1 MSEFHFIDAG
11 SGSKVHSVVFALK
24 TPAAGH
30 TGLSH
35 LAEHM
40 SFRRSHQ
47 YPTAHELF
55 TANTL
60 LPVTINATTLA
71 EYTFFFASSEKANVL
86 LDAVNYLYCGL
97 LNRDYGTDEVTLER
111 DGVIFNELAMLEA
124 NSDYALNAAIRL
136 TDTNKNAY
144 QHAGG
149 FTQTIGSNSIQA
161 LQDYKR
167 QWYQPSNITTL
178 VYSNSAHF
186 FEQCKEVV
194 TALSEEIA
202 VSAMKAQSVETALS
216 AEKTLS
222 EKTALSAETA
232 LSEKA
237 ASSEESTLN
246 RNASLSQHASQRE
259 HSHLDKE
266 ASLDAQTTKGENESI
281 RHVLTW
287 WFPRCFLN
295 GLQQQEATLST
306 VAGLENTLFI
316 DPEINQQG
324 NFAIRLVT
332 NEAMKEVASELSIEA
347 LPKLSQNLTHKLVSD
362 DYDKRLRQ
370 LKHVVSACLASF
382 DIRPSKPTPDTDKHA
397 EGVGA
402 AIRYFAQLT
411 DALGSNEGAAKDCAT
426 KSAYLA
432 SANKVSH
439 SYLGA
444 LPSPEKSVARERI
457 RKARKGFSA
466 QASASNSEQSRL
478 IPRLTSKY
486 RHFIALEHLPALPR
500 LLRPLANNT
509 TNLKR
514 FNAEHIASHFTPFSI
529 QSPSTTLES
538 ASPNSA
544 SGYLAS
550 HWVYRIAFYQQ
561 SRLQAVLAHHRF
573 WQPRTSGECY
583 ALGAATYE
591 NNLFL
596 FGASDTNI
604 TERENWCHKV
614 LSMLS

>member
-1 MSEFHFIDAG
+1 M
-11 SGSKVHSVVFALK
+11 
-24 TPAAGH
+24 
-30 TGLSH
+30 SH

-47 YPTAHELF
+47 YPAAHELF

-60 LPVTINATTLA
+60 LTVTINATTLA

-86 LDAVNYLYCGL
+86 LDTVNYLYCGL
-97 LNRDYGTDEVTLER
+97 LNRDYGTDEVILER
-111 DGVIFNELAMLEA
+111 DGVIFNELAMLET

-136 TDTNKNAY
+136 ADTNKNAY

-194 TALSEEIA
+194 TAVSEEIA
-202 VSAMKAQSVETALS
+202 LSAQTALSAMKAQSVETALS

-222 EKTALSAETA
+222 E
-232 LSEKA
+232 
-237 ASSEESTLN
+237 ESTLN
-246 RNASLSQHASQRE
+246 RNAALSQHASQRE

-287 WFPRCFLN
+287 WFPQCFLN
-295 GLQQQEATLST
+295 GLLQQEATLST
-306 VAGLENTLFI
+306 VAGLKNTLFI

-382 DIRPSKPTPDTDKHA
+382 DIRPSKPMPDTDKHA

-411 DALGSNEGAAKDCAT
+411 DALGSNECAAKDCAT

-432 SANKVSH
+432 SANKVSL
-439 SYLGA
+439 SYLRP
-444 LPSPEKSVARERI
+444 LPSPEKSIARERI
-457 RKARKGFSA
+457 RKARKDFPA
-466 QASASNSEQSRL
+466 QASASNSDQSL
-478 IPRLTSKY
+478 LVPRLTSKY

-500 LLRPLANNT
+500 VLRPLANKT

-514 FNAEHIASHFTPFSI
+514 FNAEHIASPFTPVSI
-529 QSPSTTLES
+529 PSPSTTLEP
-538 ASPNSA
+538 ASPHSA
-544 SGYLAS
+544 YGCLAS

-561 SRLQAVLAHHRF
+561 SILQAVLAHHFF

-614 LSMLS
+614 LSILS

>member
-1 MSEFHFIDAG
+1 MSEFHFIEAG
-11 SGSKVHSVVFALK
+11 SGSKMHSVVFALK

-47 YPTAHELF
+47 YPAAHELF

-86 LDAVNYLYCGL
+86 LDTVNYLYCGL
-97 LNRDYGTDEVTLER
+97 LNRDYGTDEVILER

-194 TALSEEIA
+194 TAVSEEIA
-202 VSAMKAQSVETALS
+202 LSAQTALSAMKAQSVETALS

-222 EKTALSAETA
+222 E
-232 LSEKA
+232 
-237 ASSEESTLN
+237 ESTLN
-246 RNASLSQHASQRE
+246 RNAALSQHASQRE

-287 WFPRCFLN
+287 WFPQCFLN
-295 GLQQQEATLST
+295 GLLQQEATLST
-306 VAGLENTLFI
+306 VAGLKNTLFI

-382 DIRPSKPTPDTDKHA
+382 DIKPSKPMPDTDKHA
-397 EGVGA
+397 DGVGA

-411 DALGSNEGAAKDCAT
+411 DALDSNKCTAKDCAT

-432 SANKVSH
+432 SANKVSL

-444 LPSPEKSVARERI
+444 LPSTEKSVALERI
-457 RKARKGFSA
+457 RKARKDFSA
-466 QASASNSEQSRL
+466 QASASNSEQSLL

-500 LLRPLANNT
+500 VLRPLANKT

-514 FNAEHIASHFTPFSI
+514 FNAEHIASPFTPVSI
-529 QSPSTTLES
+529 PSPSTTLEP
-538 ASPNSA
+538 ASPHSA
-544 SGYLAS
+544 YGCLAS

-561 SRLQAVLAHHRF
+561 SILQAVLAHHFF

-614 LSMLS
+614 LSILS

>member
-1 MSEFHFIDAG
+1 M
-11 SGSKVHSVVFALK
+11 
-24 TPAAGH
+24 
-30 TGLSH
+30 SH
-35 LAEHM
+35 LAEHI

-97 LNRDYGTDEVTLER
+97 LNRDYGTDEVILER

-178 VYSNSAHF
+178 VYSNSVQF

-194 TALSEEIA
+194 TALSE
-202 VSAMKAQSVETALS
+202 
-216 AEKTLS
+216 
-222 EKTALSAETA
+222 
-232 LSEKA
+232 KA
-237 ASSEESTLN
+237 ALSEESTLN
-246 RNASLSQHASQRE
+246 RNAALSQHASQRE

-287 WFPRCFLN
+287 WFPQCFLK
-295 GLQQQEATLST
+295 GLLQQEATLST

-382 DIRPSKPTPDTDKHA
+382 DIRPSKPMPDTDKHA

-411 DALGSNEGAAKDCAT
+411 DALGSNKCAAKDCAT
-426 KSAYLA
+426 KSTYLA

-439 SYLGA
+439 SYLRA
-444 LPSPEKSVARERI
+444 LPSPEKSVALERI
-457 RKARKGFSA
+457 RKARKDFSA
-466 QASASNSEQSRL
+466 QASASNSEQSLL

-500 LLRPLANNT
+500 LLRPLANKT

-514 FNAEHIASHFTPFSI
+514 FNAEHIASHLTPFSI
-529 QSPSTTLES
+529 PSPSITLES
-538 ASPNSA
+538 AYLNSD

-561 SRLQAVLAHHRF
+561 SRLQAVLAHHLF

-614 LSMLS
+614 LSILS

>member
-1 MSEFHFIDAG
+1 M
-11 SGSKVHSVVFALK
+11 
-24 TPAAGH
+24 
-30 TGLSH
+30 SH

-47 YPTAHELF
+47 YPAAHELF

-71 EYTFFFASSEKANVL
+71 EYTFFFASSEKENVL
-86 LDAVNYLYCGL
+86 LDAVNYLHCGL
-97 LNRDYGTDEVTLER
+97 LNRDYGTDEVILER

-194 TALSEEIA
+194 TAVSEEIA
-202 VSAMKAQSVETALS
+202 LSAQTALSAMKAQSVETALS
-216 AEKTLS
+216 AEKTL
-222 EKTALSAETA
+222 
-232 LSEKA
+232 
-237 ASSEESTLN
+237 SEESTLN

-287 WFPRCFLN
+287 WFPQCFLN
-295 GLQQQEATLST
+295 GLLQQEATLST
-306 VAGLENTLFI
+306 VAGLKNTLFI

-382 DIRPSKPTPDTDKHA
+382 DIRPSKPMPDTDKHA
-397 EGVGA
+397 DGVGA

-411 DALGSNEGAAKDCAT
+411 DALDSNKCTAKDCAT

-432 SANKVSH
+432 SANKVSL
-439 SYLGA
+439 SYLRP
-444 LPSPEKSVARERI
+444 LPSPEKSIARERI
-457 RKARKGFSA
+457 RKARKDFPA
-466 QASASNSEQSRL
+466 QASASNSDQSL
-478 IPRLTSKY
+478 LVPRLTSKY

-500 LLRPLANNT
+500 VLRPLANKT

-514 FNAEHIASHFTPFSI
+514 FNAEHIASPFTPVSI
-529 QSPSTTLES
+529 PSPSTTLEP
-538 ASPNSA
+538 ASPHSA
-544 SGYLAS
+544 YGCLAS

-561 SRLQAVLAHHRF
+561 SILQAVLAHHFF

-614 LSMLS
+614 LSILS

>member
-11 SGSKVHSVVFALK
+11 SGSKAHSVVFALK

-47 YPTAHELF
+47 YPAAHELF

-71 EYTFFFASSEKANVL
+71 EYTFFFATSEKANVL

-97 LNRDYGTDEVTLER
+97 LNRDYSSDEMTLER

-136 TDTNKNAY
+136 ADTDKNAY

-178 VYSNSAHF
+178 VYSDSIQL

-194 TALSEEIA
+194 TALSSMTALSE
-202 VSAMKAQSVETALS
+202 KTALS

-222 EKTALSAETA
+222 EKAAL
-232 LSEKA
+232 
-237 ASSEESTLN
+237 SEESTLN
-246 RNASLSQHASQRE
+246 RNASLSQHASQHER
-259 HSHLDKE
+259 SHLDKE
-266 ASLDAQTTKGENESI
+266 ASLDAQTIKGENESI

-287 WFPRCFLN
+287 WFPQCFLN
-295 GLQQQEATLST
+295 GLLQQEATLST

-316 DPEINQQG
+316 DPEINRQG

-332 NEAMKEVASELSIEA
+332 KEAIKEEESEFSIEA
-347 LPKLSQNLTHKLVSD
+347 LPKLSQKLTHKLVSD
-362 DYDKRLRQ
+362 ENDKRLQQ

-382 DIRPSKPTPDTDKHA
+382 DIVPSKPMPNTDKHA

-402 AIRYFAQLT
+402 AIRYFAQST
-411 DALGSNEGAAKDCAT
+411 DALSSNESAAKDCAT
-426 KSAYLA
+426 KNAYLA
-432 SANKVSH
+432 SVNKVSH

-444 LPSPEKSVARERI
+444 LPSPEKSIAHERI
-457 RKARKGFSA
+457 KKARKGIAA
-466 QASASNSEQSRL
+466 QASAYNNDQSL
-478 IPRLTSKY
+478 LMPRLTSKY
-486 RHFIALEHLPALPR
+486 RHFVGLEHLPALPR

-514 FNAEHIASHFTPFSI
+514 FNAEHIASHLTPFSI
-529 QSPSTTLES
+529 PSTSITVEP

-544 SGYLAS
+544 SNYLAS

-561 SRLQAVLAHHRF
+561 SRLQEVLANHLF

-604 TERENWCHKV
+604 KERENWCNKI
-614 LSMLS
+614 LSILM

>member
-47 YPTAHELF
+47 YPAAHELF

-60 LPVTINATTLA
+60 LPVTINATTLS

-149 FTQTIGSNSIQA
+149 FTQTIGCNSIQA

-178 VYSNSAHF
+178 VYSDSAHF

-194 TALSEEIA
+194 TAVSEEIA
-202 VSAMKAQSVETALS
+202 LSAMKA
-216 AEKTLS
+216 LS
-222 EKTALSAETA
+222 EKTALS
-232 LSEKA
+232 EKA
-237 ASSEESTLN
+237 ALSEESTLN
-246 RNASLSQHASQRE
+246 RDAPLSQHSSQRE

-266 ASLDAQTTKGENESI
+266 ATLDARTTKGENESI

-295 GLQQQEATLST
+295 GLQQQEAALST

-332 NEAMKEVASELSIEA
+332 NDAMKEVASEISIEA
-347 LPKLSQNLTHKLVSD
+347 LPKLSQKLTHKLVSD
-362 DYDKRLRQ
+362 DNDKRLRQ

-382 DIRPSKPTPDTDKHA
+382 DIRPSKPMPDTDKHA

-411 DALGSNEGAAKDCAT
+411 NALSSNECAI

-432 SANKVSH
+432 SANKVSQ

-466 QASASNSEQSRL
+466 QASTSNSEQLRL
-478 IPRLTSKY
+478 MPRLTSKY
-486 RHFIALEHLPALPR
+486 RHFVGLEHLPALPR

-514 FNAEHIASHFTPFSI
+514 FNAEHIASHLTPFSI
-529 QSPSTTLES
+529 QSPSTPLDS

-561 SRLQAVLAHHRF
+561 SRLQAMLAHHLF

-604 TERENWCHKV
+604 EERENWCHKV
-614 LSMLS
+614 LSIVS

>member
-47 YPTAHELF
+47 YPAAHELF

-86 LDAVNYLYCGL
+86 LDAVNYLYCVL
-97 LNRDYGTDEVTLER
+97 LNRDYGNDEVTIER

-194 TALSEEIA
+194 TALSEKE
-202 VSAMKAQSVETALS
+202 ALS
-216 AEKTLS
+216 AEKTL
-222 EKTALSAETA
+222 
-232 LSEKA
+232 
-237 ASSEESTLN
+237 SEESTLN

-287 WFPRCFLN
+287 WFPQCFLN
-295 GLQQQEATLST
+295 GLLQQEATLST

-382 DIRPSKPTPDTDKHA
+382 DIRPSKPMPDTDKHA
-397 EGVGA
+397 DGVGA

-411 DALGSNEGAAKDCAT
+411 DALGSNECAAKDCAT

-432 SANKVSH
+432 SANKVSL

-444 LPSPEKSVARERI
+444 LPSPEKSIALERI
-457 RKARKGFSA
+457 RKARKDFSA
-466 QASASNSEQSRL
+466 QASASNSEQSLL

-500 LLRPLANNT
+500 LLRPLANKT

-514 FNAEHIASHFTPFSI
+514 FNAEHIASHLTPFSI
-529 QSPSTTLES
+529 PSPSITLES
-538 ASPNSA
+538 AYLNSD

-561 SRLQAVLAHHRF
+561 SRLQAVLAHHLF

-614 LSMLS
+614 LSILS

>member
-1 MSEFHFIDAG
+1 M
-11 SGSKVHSVVFALK
+11 
-24 TPAAGH
+24 
-30 TGLSH
+30 SH

-86 LDAVNYLYCGL
+86 IDAVNYLYCGL

-287 WFPRCFLN
+287 WFPQCFLN
-295 GLQQQEATLST
+295 GLLQQEATLST

-332 NEAMKEVASELSIEA
+332 KEAIKEEAREFSREAAPRLS
-347 LPKLSQNLTHKLVSD
+347 KKLTHKQIKGSNNQELE
-362 DYDKRLRQ
+362 RL
-370 LKHVVSACLASF
+370 KYVISACLASF

>member
-47 YPTAHELF
+47 YPAAHELF

-97 LNRDYGTDEVTLER
+97 LNRDYGTDEVILER

-194 TALSEEIA
+194 TALS
-202 VSAMKAQSVETALS
+202 
-216 AEKTLS
+216 
-222 EKTALSAETA
+222 AETA
-232 LSEKA
+232 L
-237 ASSEESTLN
+237 SEESTLN

-287 WFPRCFLN
+287 WFPQCFLN
-295 GLQQQEATLST
+295 GLLQQEATLST

-362 DYDKRLRQ
+362 DNDKRLRQ

-382 DIRPSKPTPDTDKHA
+382 DIRPSKPMPDTDKHA

-411 DALGSNEGAAKDCAT
+411 DALGSNECAAKDCAT
-426 KSAYLA
+426 KSTYLA

-439 SYLGA
+439 SYLRA

-457 RKARKGFSA
+457 RKARKDFSA
-466 QASASNSEQSRL
+466 QASASNSEQSLL
-478 IPRLTSKY
+478 IPHLNSKY

-500 LLRPLANNT
+500 LLRPLANKT

-514 FNAEHIASHFTPFSI
+514 FNAEHI
-529 QSPSTTLES
+529 
-538 ASPNSA
+538 
-544 SGYLAS
+544 AS

-561 SRLQAVLAHHRF
+561 SRLQAVLAHHLF

>member
-1 MSEFHFIDAG
+1 M
-11 SGSKVHSVVFALK
+11 
-24 TPAAGH
+24 
-30 TGLSH
+30 SH

-47 YPTAHELF
+47 YPAAHELF

-97 LNRDYGTDEVTLER
+97 LNRDYGTDEVILER

-149 FTQTIGSNSIQA
+149 FIQTIGSNSIQA

-194 TALSEEIA
+194 TALSMEA
-202 VSAMKAQSVETALS
+202 ALS

-222 EKTALSAETA
+222 EKAAL
-232 LSEKA
+232 
-237 ASSEESTLN
+237 SEESTLN
-246 RNASLSQHASQRE
+246 RKVSLSQHASQRE
-259 HSHLDKE
+259 HSYLDKE
-266 ASLDAQTTKGENESI
+266 ASLDAQMTKGENESI

-287 WFPRCFLN
+287 WFPQCFLN
-295 GLQQQEATLST
+295 GLLQQEATLST

-324 NFAIRLVT
+324 NFAIRLVAD
-332 NEAMKEVASELSIEA
+332 EAMKEVASELSIEA

-382 DIRPSKPTPDTDKHA
+382 DIRPSKPMPDTDKHA
-397 EGVGA
+397 DGVGA

-411 DALGSNEGAAKDCAT
+411 DALDSNKCTAKDCAT

-432 SANKVSH
+432 SANKVSL
-439 SYLGA
+439 SYLRP
-444 LPSPEKSVARERI
+444 LPSPEKSIARERI

-466 QASASNSEQSRL
+466 QASASNSDQSL
-478 IPRLTSKY
+478 LVPRLTSKY

-500 LLRPLANNT
+500 LLQPLANNT

-514 FNAEHIASHFTPFSI
+514 FNAEHIALHLTPFSTP
-529 QSPSTTLES
+529 SPSITLES
-538 ASPNSA
+538 ASQNPA

-550 HWVYRIAFYQQ
+550 HWVYRIVFYQQ
-561 SRLQAVLAHHRF
+561 SRLQAVLAHHLF

-614 LSMLS
+614 LSILS